1 MNSAEPGNAVSE
13 KTNQPVST
21 LLPMLLLIS
30 ACAFASLGGC
40 AARSARQPG
49 APADSLVGRTSI
61 SDSQAIL
68 SAADQVRQ
76 SLAGSEFLKG
86 RTPQSPEIR
95 LLCDRLENFSSDR
108 LSVTDRLA
116 AVWALVS
123 DDGMLEL
130 LRERNV
136 KVYFAPRSDDALG
149 AVIGPDWRKWSSPQE
164 PTHVLSARFFSMVR
178 DSSSTPGQLAD
189 ARTDDFTVSFA
200 IVDNATG
207 AQAWSGQARYRRT
220 SKGLQID

>member
-1 MNSAEPGNAVSE
+1 MIVQRTQSFAKV
-13 KTNQPVST
+13 
-21 LLPMLLLIS
+21 LLLTLV
-30 ACAFASLGGC
+30 AASLSAC
-40 AARSARQPG
+40 AARSNRQPG
-49 APADSLVGRTSI
+49 EPADALTGRTST
-61 SDSQAIL
+61 SDSRAIL

-76 SLAGSEFLKG
+76 SLASSEYLKG
-86 RTPQSPEIR
+86 RTPQSPEIQ

-149 AVIGPDWRKWSSPQE
+149 AVIGPNWRNWSSPQE

-200 IVDNATG
+200 IVDNASG